1 MAQLCSCCCC
11 LLSVLPPPPQPQHPP
26 RGMGVGGRDVWMGGG
41 MGGSAHSSHRSPS
54 FVLGTVCGLRGAR
67 RCPRVLCRFSCPAAG
82 SIPHGTRSV
91 HPAVP
96 PASRAGSGCRNV
108 PLVSGDRFCSP
119 DSIFL
124 SACSL
129 LRLGAFP
136 SDLLLAELREHWE
149 PVHGLNLLG
158 RAWQSTKIP
167 PSFQLGPGSPAH
179 AQVFR
184 LGPKMPNPLPSPFQE
199 PEPPRYPCAWQPERS
214 FCCLFKTI

>member
-1 MAQLCSCCCC
+1 MDGRRYGGVSTQLTPFPQFCPGDSVWFEGCTS
-11 LLSVLPPPPQPQHPP
+11 LSP
-26 RGMGVGGRDVWMGGG
+26 
-41 MGGSAHSSHRSPS
+41 
-54 FVLGTVCGLRGAR
+54 
-67 RCPRVLCRFSCPAAG
+67 CPVPLSCPAAG

-119 DSIFL
+119 NSIFL